1 MQLQPTTVMEVSWS
15 ADHRVVDGA
24 TIAEVLET
32 PTSNSN
38 VNMTPASPS
47 RAVLQPFQTAP

>member
-1 MQLQPTTVMEVSWS
+1 
-15 ADHRVVDGA
+15 VVDGA

-38 VNMTPASPS
+38 VNMTPASPF